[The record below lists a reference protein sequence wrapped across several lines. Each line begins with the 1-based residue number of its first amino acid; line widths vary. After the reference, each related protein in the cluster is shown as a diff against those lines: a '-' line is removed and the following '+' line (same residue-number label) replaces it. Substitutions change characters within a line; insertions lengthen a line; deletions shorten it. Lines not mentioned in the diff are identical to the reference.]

1 MHDLDDAEL
10 QEIGRQAARE
20 VDGLGT
26 VDAVRV
32 TGRLDSADRPAH
44 VFSFLVER
52 DRDPQHNGLAYIRLV
67 QRLRDALLARGDA
80 QYPFVRLLDRTAWD
94 RHSGA

>member
-1 MHDLDDAEL
+1 MHELDDAEL

-32 TGRLDSADRPAH
+32 TGGLDSTDRPVH
-44 VFSFLVER
+44 VFSFLIGQ
-52 DRDPQHNGLAYIRLV
+52 DRDPRGRGLAYIRLV
-67 QRLRDALLARGDA
+67 QRLRDALLERGDA
-80 QYPFVRLLDRTAWD
+80 QYPFVRLLDRADWD
-94 RHSGA
+94 RRAGA